1 MKLGLGLDVWA
12 SPRFELPL
20 ERVRLAERLG
30 FDSVWT
36 AEIYGADAVTPLAY
50 LAAHTRHLRL
60 GTAIAQVAARP
71 PTTAAMQFGTIEA
84 MAPGRVVCGL
94 GLSGPQVVEGWYGQP
109 WHRPNQM
116 LREYVDV
123 VRQVFRREAPVA
135 LDGEV
140 LRLPHDGPDGLGV
153 GRPLKPILHMNP
165 DLPVFLAAGG
175 PRNVR
180 LAFEVADGWI
190 PLGYTPGSAHLYA
203 DDVAAGLEAGGRT
216 LADVEV
222 QASARLA
229 LTDDVQAVLD
239 ADKPQTAML
248 VGGYGTDD
256 HNFHRDAMVR
266 RGFGEA
272 AARIHELFAAGRRKE
287 AAAAVPNDYL
297 DDGALIGDEQRIRTR
312 WDSWSGTDATGLTV
326 RPGSEQEMRLLAAIA
341 GCEPRPDND
350 LPGRAD

>member
-1 MKLGLGLDVWA
+1 M
-12 SPRFELPL
+12 
-20 ERVRLAERLG
+20 
-30 FDSVWT
+30 
-36 AEIYGADAVTPLAY
+36 
-50 LAAHTRHLRL
+50 
-60 GTAIAQVAARP
+60 
-71 PTTAAMQFGTIEA
+71 
-84 MAPGRVVCGL
+84 
-94 GLSGPQVVEGWYGQP
+94 
-109 WHRPNQM
+109 
-116 LREYVDV
+116 

-222 QASARLA
+222 QASTRLA

-239 ADKPQTAML
+239 AAKPQTAML
-248 VGGYGTDD
+248 VGGYGTAD

-287 AAAAVPNDYL
+287 AAAAVPDDYL